1 MTVTLSGSY
10 LKPKNVSMVSAACWP
25 GASITMM
32 FLLLSAQDRRLGE
45 VAAAAQVPMSARK
58 ERRER

>member
-10 LKPKNVSMVSAACWP
+10 LKPKNVSMVSAACLS
-25 GASITMM
+25 GDSITMM

-45 VAAAAQVPMSARK
+45 AAAAAQVPASARK